1 MDILENLGSM
11 MIPPGDLCWPFI
23 GNMFSFLR
31 AFKFGNPDSFISS
44 LVHRFGKA
52 PMYRAFLFGKPS
64 IIVINGEACRK
75 VLTDDRFG
83 PGWPQSV
90 SDLLGKKALHGVS
103 IEEHRRLRKLIA
115 MPIAGQEA
123 LSSFIEYIKEIA
135 ENSFEKWS
143 KMDQPIEFDEI
154 DPKFLE
160 EIHKDFALLGN
171 GVKSMTINFP
181 GFAYY
186 KALKARKKLVKIFQ
200 EIVSNR
206 RQMMETKQMK
216 AKKDMLDLMLETSD
230 ENGRKLS
237 DEEIVDLII
246 IYFLAGNESTGH
258 AVTWAIMLLQK
269 HPQFLQKAKE
279 EQEEIVKRR
288 ASTEIGLNLSEVK
301 QMKYLEK
308 VIDET
313 LRVVNI
319 SFALFR
325 EAKTDVV
332 LNGYTVPKGW
342 KVLPWIRSVHNDPQ
356 NYENPYDFN
365 PSRWDVRSKSK
376 SWAFLPFG
384 AGPRYCPGREMAKL
398 DIYVFLHYFLL
409 NYRLEPINP
418 ECEIR
423 YLPIT
428 CPADKC
434 LARIKKLSLYN

>member
-1 MDILENLGSM
+1 MGLFFTCLVIGIVAFYGVLRRVNEWIYLRNLGSM

-143 KMDQPIEFDEI
+143 QKWINQLNF
-154 DPKFLE
+154 
-160 EIHKDFALLGN
+160 
-171 GVKSMTINFP
+171 KSMTINFP

-186 KALKARKKLVKIFQ
+186 KALRHVD
-200 EIVSNR
+200 VG
-206 RQMMETKQMK
+206 
-216 AKKDMLDLMLETSD
+216 
-230 ENGRKLS
+230 NGRKLS

-288 ASTEIGLNLSEVK
+288 ASREIGLNLSEVK

-365 PSRWDVRSKSK
+365 PSRWDDQKVKVG
-376 SWAFLPFG
+376 AFIPFG

-434 LARIKKLSLYN
+434 LARIKKLSLYT